1 MRFVPLPTMSD
12 KSDKTQAQKEKEAE
26 RRLADAHAELVKAQE
41 AAAEANEGLVAAKM
55 SNVPRVKVK
64 VLPGN
69 VVSDTENGK
78 LCEEGDELNLDGP
91 DAIALM
97 QLGHVVI
104 QGEA

>member
-1 MRFVPLPTMSD
+1 M
-12 KSDKTQAQKEKEAE
+12 SDKTQKSQEKDAE
-26 RRLADAHAELVKAQE
+26 QRLAAAQAELVKAQE

-55 SNVPRVKVK
+55 SNVPRVRVK
-64 VLPGN
+64 VLEN
-69 VVSDTENGK
+69 NHVSDTDSGELKGPG
-78 LCEEGDELNLDGP
+78 EELELDGP